1 MACSQPPILDTLT
14 SPTNAGI
21 ELLLRQR
28 LRLARRIVEDEL
40 NSSSGEV
47 VAAVFE
53 QLCYRCDGQND
64 QMAH

>member
-1 MACSQPPILDTLT
+1 MACSQPPILATLT

-40 NSSSGEV
+40 NSSCGEV